1 MAPFFPKRL
10 IEFLNKY
17 LVIISASEIIHLV
30 ALHAIQLSYRY
41 CSLDEM
47 IVDHTVKTAGHWLNQ
62 ANCSYRRYKYK
73 CTWLTY
79 YRKDFISSFCS
90 FHRIKRKTVQLFGW
104 FLHHGHTAVI
114 EMYLTRFFYILISR
128 WKWTQSINWQ
138 TYTQFKATWQ
148 SKNKFKWL
156 SVLYRVCT
164 HVNQFIRA
172 LHSIDVLSVGL
183 CVCVCA
189 LSIFTHLYFQK
200 EAPRNVDNEEK
211 QNAEQKWEWE
221 NLMDHQQCNVYF
233 QCTTN

>member
-1 MAPFFPKRL
+1 MPFFPSIQCFFLTMAPFFPKRL

-30 ALHAIQLSYRY
+30 VLHAIQLSYRY

-114 EMYLTRFFYILISR
+114 EMYLTRFFTFSFPGENGR
-128 WKWTQSINWQ
+128 NQSTGRLTRNSKPHGRVRINLNGSLCC
-138 TYTQFKATWQ
+138 TE
-148 SKNKFKWL
+148 
-156 SVLYRVCT
+156 SVHT
-164 HVNQFIRA
+164 
-172 LHSIDVLSVGL
+172 
-183 CVCVCA
+183 
-189 LSIFTHLYFQK
+189 
-200 EAPRNVDNEEK
+200 
-211 QNAEQKWEWE
+211 
-221 NLMDHQQCNVYF
+221 
-233 QCTTN
+233 